1 MDLQTVLIVILVILT
16 INLIGVGIYVI
27 LILKEFR
34 ETIRKANHVL
44 DNVGEVT
51 DVVVN
56 PITSLAGVITGVTQ
70 SVNAVK
76 AISSLFERNEKK
88 EKEE

>member
-34 ETIRKANHVL
+34 ETVRKANHVL
-44 DNVGEVT
+44 DNVGDVT

-76 AISSLFERNEKK
+76 AISSLFDKK